1 MELEVV
7 YCHNTSE
14 MTEEKQSENYHN
26 SSQMAN
32 HETVSPGIVKFLN

>member
-7 YCHNTSE
+7 YCYNTSE
-14 MTEEKQSENYHN
+14 TTEKKQSENYHN

-32 HETVSPGIVKFLN
+32 HETALPGIVKFLN